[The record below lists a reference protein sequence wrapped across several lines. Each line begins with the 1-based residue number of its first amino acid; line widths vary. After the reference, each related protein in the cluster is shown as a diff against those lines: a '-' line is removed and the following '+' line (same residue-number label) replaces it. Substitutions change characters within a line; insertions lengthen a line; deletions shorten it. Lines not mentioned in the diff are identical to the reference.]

1 MRTKGWATRVA
12 ATLLLAV
19 GVVAAPAGPASAAVN
34 VAYNFWTWN
43 VAGAK
48 VNSGS
53 TTNGMITAAARSIVN
68 RDADFAVLN
77 EICQTQFNAL
87 IAELRKL
94 GYPQDPS
101 NFARFTESTTAGPC
115 AAGSAKGPFGN
126 AIFSRYPLDGA
137 QRWTLTSDTTTE
149 SRTLTCVNPTAQP
162 KMHFCGTHI
171 TDKSTTDAN
180 GKLYSAYQLEDVL
193 EHLEAFNNAGHTAV
207 LAGDLN
213 AQPHYG
219 RLNGFYSSSLNV
231 PNNAGNTGAYRELD
245 DNDSGNCLG
254 YGEWTGTHPNTAN
267 PTPCGSTLTKIDH
280 IFARE
285 KRIVGSYSGDSLSI
299 STDCAGNP
307 ATSEYPAGSC
317 SDHRIVIGSTTLSI
331 G

>member
-48 VNSGS
+48 INAGS
-53 TTNGMITAAARSIVN
+53 TTNGMIGVAARSIVN
-68 RDADFAVLN
+68 RDADFAVFN

-87 IAELRKL
+87 IAELREL
-94 GYPQDPS
+94 GYPQDS
-101 NFARFTESTTAGPC
+101 TNFARFTPATPKGAC
-115 AAGSAKGPFGN
+115 APGDAKGPFGN

-137 QRWTLTSDTTTE
+137 QRWTLTSDTTGE
-149 SRTLTCVNPTAQP
+149 IHSLTCVNPTAQP

-171 TDKSTTDAN
+171 TAEQTKDADGN
-180 GKLYSAYQLEDVL
+180 LYSGHQLADVL
-193 EHLEAFNNAGHTAV
+193 GQLEAFNNSGHTAV

-231 PNNAGNTGAYRELD
+231 PNNSGNTGAYRELD

-254 YGEWTGTHPNTAN
+254 YGEWTATRPNVNN

-280 IFARE
+280 IFARQS
-285 KRIVGSYSGDSLSI
+285 RIVGSYSGDSLGI
-299 STDCAGNP
+299 STDCAGNA

-317 SDHRIVIGSTTLSI
+317 SDHRIVIGSATVSI